1 MTLKNFDQKLT
12 QYANLLVNV
21 GVHVQKHQKI
31 LLSIAVDQ
39 QLLAHKL
46 VDAAYAAGA
55 DKVVI
60 KWQDNY
66 VLKQFL
72 NSTTDEMLTKIP
84 SYIKD
89 EADTLMNEH
98 YSRITILSEAPDS
111 LSGVDA
117 KRLAKY
123 QQALSTAQQTI
134 TEATINNRISWL
146 VAGAANRVWAKELFP
161 DESEEEA
168 YDHLWEA
175 IFTTSRITDDPIKTW
190 QAHINEL
197 SKRADWL
204 NSLHLDKLHYQA
216 KTADITIGLA
226 KDHIWE
232 AAGSTDT
239 QGNYFVPNIPTEEVF
254 TAPNLHDINGE
265 ITSTKPLSYQGNV
278 LTKIHLVFKD
288 GQIID
293 ASAEQGN
300 EVLQELIK
308 TDAGS
313 RSLGEVALVPYD
325 SPISNSEIIFQNTLY
340 DENAS
345 NHLAIG
351 AGYPFNVKNGTELS
365 KEKLHQL
372 GVNDSQVH
380 VDFMVGSAD
389 MNIDGITQNGSII
402 PIFRNGNWA
411 E

>member
-134 TEATINNRISWL
+134 TEATINNRIA
-146 VAGAANRVWAKELFP
+146 V
-161 DESEEEA
+161 
-168 YDHLWEA
+168 
-175 IFTTSRITDDPIKTW
+175 
-190 QAHINEL
+190 
-197 SKRADWL
+197 
-204 NSLHLDKLHYQA
+204 
-216 KTADITIGLA
+216 
-226 KDHIWE
+226 
-232 AAGSTDT
+232 
-239 QGNYFVPNIPTEEVF
+239 
-254 TAPNLHDINGE
+254 
-265 ITSTKPLSYQGNV
+265 
-278 LTKIHLVFKD
+278 
-288 GQIID
+288 
-293 ASAEQGN
+293 
-300 EVLQELIK
+300 
-308 TDAGS
+308 
-313 RSLGEVALVPYD
+313 
-325 SPISNSEIIFQNTLY
+325 
-340 DENAS
+340 
-345 NHLAIG
+345 
-351 AGYPFNVKNGTELS
+351 
-365 KEKLHQL
+365 
-372 GVNDSQVH
+372 
-380 VDFMVGSAD
+380 
-389 MNIDGITQNGSII
+389 
-402 PIFRNGNWA
+402 
-411 E
+411 